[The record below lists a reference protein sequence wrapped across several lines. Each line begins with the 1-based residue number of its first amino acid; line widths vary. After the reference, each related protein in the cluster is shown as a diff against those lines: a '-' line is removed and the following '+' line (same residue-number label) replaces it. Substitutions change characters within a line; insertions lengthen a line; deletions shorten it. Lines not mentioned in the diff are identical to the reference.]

1 MQPAALVDA
10 RAESTLS
17 DFVASMPDDYAR
29 QFGLADM
36 REHAEIVLRRRGA
49 PGAATLWRRLSG
61 DQVVFCM
68 VADDR
73 PGLLALMSDALGT
86 EALDVIGA
94 HVYRRSLRHAPA
106 EIVAFFWL
114 RRDPRSH
121 EPRAIADEEAA
132 SVGFSLAELCL
143 EQQKTDAELAAA
155 SEHTLANPKAAVRV
169 YFDTKALRAGEAVLV
184 VSAPDCPGLLLAVTR
199 SLFKRR
205 AEIIASEIRTE
216 DGVALDRF
224 TICGTGGAPLGP
236 DSLADIQQQV
246 LSTVRRLQ
254 QRFLHQD

>member
-1 MQPAALVDA
+1 MQSPALGESAT
-10 RAESTLS
+10 ESTIS
-17 DFVASMPDDYAR
+17 DFVASMPADYLRHFSASEV
-29 QFGLADM
+29 

-49 PGAATLWRRLSG
+49 PAAATLWRRLSA

-68 VADDR
+68 VADDC

-86 EALDVIGA
+86 EALDVTGA
-94 HVYRRSLRHAPA
+94 HVYRRTRRHAPD

-121 EPRAIADEEAA
+121 EPRAIGDEEAA

-143 EQQKTDAELAAA
+143 EQQRTDAELAAA
-155 SEHTLANPKAAVRV
+155 SEQTLANPNAGVRV

-184 VSAPDCPGLLLAVTR
+184 VTAPDCPGLLLAVTR

-205 AEIIASEIRTE
+205 AEIIASEIRTTN
-216 DGVALDRF
+216 GVANDRF
-224 TICGTGGAPLGP
+224 TICGTGGTPLGP

>member
-1 MQPAALVDA
+1 MQPSALDHS
-10 RAESTLS
+10 RAESTVS
-17 DFVASMPDDYAR
+17 DFVASMPADYAR
-29 QFGLADM
+29 QFGPADM
-36 REHAEIVLRRRGA
+36 REHADIVLRRRDAAGT
-49 PGAATLWRRLSG
+49 ATLWRRLSS
-61 DQVVFCM
+61 DQAIFCM

-94 HVYRRSLRHAPA
+94 HVYRRSRRHAA
-106 EIVAFFWL
+106 DEVVAFFWV

-121 EPRAIADEEAA
+121 EPRAIADEEAP

-155 SEHTLANPKAAVRV
+155 SEQTLANPKATVRV

-184 VSAPDCPGLLLAVTR
+184 VTAPDCPGLLLAVTR

-205 AEIIASEIRTE
+205 AEIVASEIRTE

-224 TICGTGGAPLGP
+224 TICGTGGIPLGP

-246 LSTVRRLQ
+246 LSTVRRLR